1 MAERS
6 IIMNLPTKLTVL
18 RLILSLVIIVLL
30 CFPFYLV
37 GLQFPTFAIGAVAFE
52 SQYIVAG
59 IIFIIASLTDWLDGY
74 LARKNNQITDT
85 GKMLDAIA
93 DKVLVN
99 SVLIILAAHG
109 YIHEIVPVIIVL
121 RDIVVNAIKMEAAGK
136 GKVVAAIGSGKL
148 KTATLMVGTT
158 LALFCNAPFEYCG
171 IYVDDILLF
180 IACLLSIVSA
190 VQYFNINKELIF
202 PKKAK

>member
-1 MAERS
+1 
-6 IIMNLPTKLTVL
+6 MNLPTKLTVL
-18 RLILSLVIIVLL
+18 RLILSLIIVGLL
-30 CFPFYLV
+30 CFPFYEV
-37 GLQFPTFAIGAVAFE
+37 GLQFPTYTIGGVAVE
-52 SQYIVAG
+52 LQYIISGV
-59 IIFIIASLTDWLDGY
+59 IFIIASLTDFLDGY

-99 SVLIILAAHG
+99 SVLIILAAHQF
-109 YIHEIVPVIIVL
+109 IPVIIPVVIVL

-158 LALFCNAPFEYCG
+158 LAFFYNLPFAMWN
-171 IYVDDILLF
+171 IRVDDCLLY
-180 IACLLSIVSA
+180 IACILSIISA
-190 VQYFNINKELIF
+190 VQYFNMNKEIIF
-202 PKKAK
+202 PKTKKN

>member
-1 MAERS
+1 
-6 IIMNLPTKLTVL
+6 MNLPTKLTVL
-18 RLILSLVIIVLL
+18 RLVLSVFIIGLL
-30 CFPFYLV
+30 CFPFYEV
-37 GLQFPTFAIGAVAFE
+37 GLIFPTYSIGGITVE
-52 SQYIVAG
+52 LQYLISGVV
-59 IIFIIASLTDWLDGY
+59 FIIASLTYWLDGY

-99 SVLIILAAHG
+99 SVLIILAAQG
-109 YIHEIVPVIIVL
+109 FIHEIIPVVIVL

-158 LALFCNAPFEYCG
+158 LAFFYNLPFAL
-171 IYVDDILLF
+171 IDIRVDVILLY
-180 IACLLSIVSA
+180 IACVLSIVSA
-190 VQYFNINKELIF
+190 VQYFNINKTIIF
-202 PKKAK
+202 PKSENK

>member
-1 MAERS
+1 
-6 IIMNLPTKLTVL
+6 MNLPTKLTVL
-18 RLILSLVIIVLL
+18 RLILSIIVIGLL
-30 CFPFYLV
+30 CFPFYSV
-37 GLQFPTFAIGAVAFE
+37 GLQFPTYIIGGISVE
-52 SQYIVAG
+52 LQYIIAG
-59 IIFIIASLTDWLDGY
+59 VVFVIASLTDWLDGY

-109 YIHEIVPVIIVL
+109 FIHVIIPVVIVL
-121 RDIVVNAIKMEAAGK
+121 RDIIVNAIKMEAAGK

-158 LALFCNAPFEYCG
+158 LAFFYNLPFAFWN
-171 IYVDDILLF
+171 IRVDACLLY
-180 IACLLSIVSA
+180 IACILSIVSA
-190 VQYFNINKELIF
+190 IQYFNLNKEIIF
-202 PKKAK
+202 PKVEKN